1 MKQSFWIT
9 SLLPVALIL
18 LVFFIFPQA
27 VHAGTKTVGTECGVN
42 SECTTNQCENADN
55 GKAYCVAC
63 DELDL
68 EPFIDSPSA
77 MCATAYGAEL
87 NDTRPTN
94 WLCKDGG
101 DLSWDLNYCLH
112 LPTSQTRYAIPPK
125 TPSGA
130 DLLLDT
136 TAASQQLG
144 DELKQMIA
152 KPQTRIAI
160 PGLSFTDVDKLTQ
173 TTDETGATYM
183 YFPFLGEYLA
193 AIYKYAIAVMG
204 IIAVIMI
211 IVGGVVWITS
221 GGIPERVNQAK
232 TIIVRSVVGMILAV
246 GSYTLLYTINPEL
259 VQFRNLKVLT
269 IQGVPLTDIADIDF
283 RTGGSASTNEFSDTI
298 LTSNTVGGPDIAT
311 DAARCEASP
320 SQPSGIGDT
329 KYLGQL
335 DCNSSRT
342 RKSLLDIKNIILHDG
357 GRTAKGTVDYWKSNC
372 QKTGKCVNTHY
383 FIERDGTTYQ
393 LLDEKKVAIHTPS
406 WNSASIGIDLATVGP
421 ADRSTASCLQCK
433 YNGKCKSYSGKPRS
447 DEKTSKEQALLDC
460 SKGFTEAQYT
470 SLKKIIDSIVARTG
484 VTKDGESIRAHCNAS
499 GNHSDPVGFDW
510 SKIGISPKQS
520 QSCSFDPEYSQKLQA
535 DADKI
540 FSS

>member
-1 MKQSFWIT
+1 LTPTDVSVVDLF
-9 SLLPVALIL
+9 
-18 LVFFIFPQA
+18 
-27 VHAGTKTVGTECGVN
+27 
-42 SECTTNQCENADN
+42 
-55 GKAYCVAC
+55 
-63 DELDL
+63 LD
-68 EPFIDSPSA
+68 S
-77 MCATAYGAEL
+77 
-87 NDTRPTN
+87 
-94 WLCKDGG
+94 
-101 DLSWDLNYCLH
+101 
-112 LPTSQTRYAIPPK
+112 
-125 TPSGA
+125 
-130 DLLLDT
+130 
-136 TAASQQLG
+136 TAAAQILG

-152 KPQTRIAI
+152 TPQLRIGI
-160 PGLSFTDVDKLTQ
+160 PGLSFTSADKLVQVTG
-173 TTDETGATYM
+173 DDGATYM

-193 AIYKYAIAVMG
+193 AMYKYAIAVMG

-232 TIIVRSVVGMILAV
+232 TIIIRSVVGMILAV

-298 LTSNTVGGPDIAT
+298 LASNTAGGPDIAT
-311 DAARCEASP
+311 DATRCEASP
-320 SQPSGIGDT
+320 SQSSGIGDT

-357 GRTAKGTVDYWKSNC
+357 GRTAKGTVNYWKSNC

-383 FIERDGTTYQ
+383 FIERNGTVYQ

-421 ADRSTASCLQCK
+421 TDRSTASCLACK
-433 YNGKCKSYSGKPRS
+433 KNGTCKTYSGKLIK
-447 DEKTSKEQALLDC
+447 EKDTTDSKEEAIKGC

-520 QSCSFDPEYSQKLQA
+520 QSCSFNPEYSQKLQA

-540 FSS
+540 FGS